1 MATKADYL
9 IRNTVNDCTQLRAAL
24 EQAGTLAKRVVQRME
39 ALSDPGNP
47 VAFLLVYEWPDG
59 YTIEDFVA
67 LYNAFDVLPGSVVA
81 DETRDSIYKILAH
94 FQ

>member
-9 IRNTVNDCTQLRAAL
+9 INSTVNDCAQLRAAL
-24 EQAGTLAKRVVQRME
+24 EQAKTLVARVVQRME
-39 ALSDPGNP
+39 ALADEGNP
-47 VAFLLVYEWPDG
+47 VAFLLAYVWPDG
-59 YTIEDFVA
+59 YTLEDFEA
-67 LYNAFDVLPGSVVA
+67 LYNAFGALPGSVVS

>member
-9 IRNTVNDCTQLRAAL
+9 INSTVNDCAQLRAAL
-24 EQAGTLAKRVVQRME
+24 EQAKTLAVRVVQRME
-39 ALSDPGNP
+39 ALADEGNP
-47 VAFLLVYEWPDG
+47 VAFLLVYDWPDG

-67 LYNAFDVLPGSVVA
+67 LYNAFTALPGSVVS